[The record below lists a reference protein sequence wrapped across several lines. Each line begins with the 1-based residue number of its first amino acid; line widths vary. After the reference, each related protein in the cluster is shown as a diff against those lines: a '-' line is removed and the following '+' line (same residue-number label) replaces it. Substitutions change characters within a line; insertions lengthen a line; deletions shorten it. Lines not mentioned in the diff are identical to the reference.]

1 MKLLF
6 TEKKGLY
13 FKESITFQTK
23 YHQLQKYYINPKG
36 FIYLK
41 ESIILNRKFYF
52 FKRKHCN

>member
-6 TEKKGLY
+6 TEKKVY

-36 FIYLK
+36 FIYQK

>member
-6 TEKKGLY
+6 TEKKVLY

-36 FIYLK
+36 FIYQK
-41 ESIILNRKFYF
+41 ESIILKFYF